1 MVLGWGGLALRQI
14 NQGKIIQYESGFTL
28 IEVIC
33 SLVIITVVI
42 IAFSQIL
49 GVSMHNNYKLELKNK
64 AINLAQAEMER
75 LKALKTIAELE
86 AEITDF
92 VDAGNGY
99 EKKIEVSDYNGINQL
114 KEVTVI
120 IRWQE
125 KGTERFYSLSTLIY
139 KSQ

>member
-1 MVLGWGGLALRQI
+1 MRQI